1 MDGLRYEE
9 MQNLLNVDVASFLF
23 FFFVGAVVV
32 DGARTAWR
40 KHHDICPASQA
51 AVSNH
56 IPLALP
62 QFLLWKPGFAKCAI
76 LYR

>member
-1 MDGLRYEE
+1 
-9 MQNLLNVDVASFLF
+9 MQNLLNVDVASFFFF

-32 DGARTAWR
+32 DGARTAAWR

-56 IPLALP
+56 IPLASP